1 MKKQLFVTLLFLAF
15 CVAVLPALP
24 QEQEMAVLPEITLE
38 KDIIKTITRAP
49 HYGVFDSLSFKLD
62 GNDVTLL
69 GQAMLPIT
77 KDEVGK
83 RVAKLAGVG
92 KVTNNIEVLPLS
104 HTDDILR
111 MRVYRSLFGTADLYR
126 YALDPNPSIHI
137 IVSKGHVTLEGVVST
152 AGDSR
157 FAELGARKVGGVFSV
172 TNHLRVEK

>member
-1 MKKQLFVTLLFLAF
+1 MKKQLFVALLFLAF
-15 CVAVLPALP
+15 CVAILPAMP
-24 QEQEMAVLPEITLE
+24 QEQEMAALPEIQLE

-62 GNDVTLL
+62 GSNVTLL

-104 HTDDILR
+104 HTDDVLR
-111 MRVYRSLFGTADLYR
+111 MRIYRSLFGTADLYR
-126 YALDPNPSIHI
+126 YALGPNPSIHI
-137 IVSKGHVTLEGVVST
+137 IVSKGHVTLEGVVSSE
-152 AGDSR
+152 GDSR
-157 FAELGARKVGGVFSV
+157 FAELGARKVGGVFSL
-172 TNHLRVEK
+172 TNHLQVEK

>member
-1 MKKQLFVTLLFLAF
+1 MKKHLFLTLLFLAF
-15 CVAVLPALP
+15 CVSILPALP
-24 QEQEMAVLPEITLE
+24 QEQGMAALPEIQLE

-62 GNDVTLL
+62 GNNVTLM

-83 RVAKLAGVG
+83 RVAKLTGIG
-92 KVTNNIEVLPLS
+92 KVTNAIVVLPLS
-104 HTDDILR
+104 HTDDIIR

-126 YALDPNPSIHI
+126 YALGPNPSIHI
-137 IVSKGHVTLEGVVST
+137 IVDKGHVTLEGMVST

-157 FAELGARKVGGVFSV
+157 FAELGARKVGGVFSL
-172 TNHLRVEK
+172 TNHLQVEK